1 VKNSNR
7 PIGGDADVD
16 SVSGL
21 GPNKKGHAPM
31 WKVVVTEIQDASA
44 LEPFDVPAGAFF
56 VSKER
61 FARTVE
67 NLDLQWLI
75 DALQAMQSTQEA
87 RPVSSQGTPPNRSSL
102 RAKAGPE
109 THRLNR
115 RQSRPTVVTTQFL
128 SKNSP

>member
-1 VKNSNR
+1 
-7 PIGGDADVD
+7 
-16 SVSGL
+16 
-21 GPNKKGHAPM
+21 M

-67 NLDLQWLI
+67 NLDLPWLI
-75 DALQAMQSTQEA
+75 EALEAMQTRQEYAREA
-87 RPVSSQGTPPNRSSL
+87 RPLSSQGTPPNRNSS
-102 RAKAGPE
+102 RAHAGPE
-109 THRLNR
+109 VHRLNGKR
-115 RQSRPTVVTTQFL
+115 SRPTVVATPFV

>member
-67 NLDLQWLI
+67 NLDLPWLI

-87 RPVSSQGTPPNRSSL
+87 RPVSSQGTPSNRSSL

-115 RQSRPTVVTTQFL
+115 RQSRPTVVITQFL
-128 SKNSP
+128 SKNGP

>member
-1 VKNSNR
+1 
-7 PIGGDADVD
+7 
-16 SVSGL
+16 
-21 GPNKKGHAPM
+21 M

-67 NLDLQWLI
+67 NLDLPWLI

-87 RPVSSQGTPPNRSSL
+87 RPVSSQGTPSNRSSL
-102 RAKAGPE
+102 LAKAGPE

-115 RQSRPTVVTTQFL
+115 RQSRPTVVITQFL
-128 SKNSP
+128 SKNGP

>member
-1 VKNSNR
+1 MENLSS
-7 PIGGDADVD
+7 PIGVEADAD

-61 FARTVE
+61 LARTVE
-67 NLDLQWLI
+67 NLDLPGLI
-75 DALQAMQSTQEA
+75 DALEAMQYSREE
-87 RPVSSQGTPPNRSSL
+87 RPVSSEGTPPRRNSL
-102 RAKAGPE
+102 RANAGSE
-109 THRLNR
+109 MHRVNR
-115 RQSRPTVVTTQFL
+115 LRSQPIAVATQFV
-128 SKNSP
+128 SKNGP

>member
-67 NLDLQWLI
+67 NLDLPWLI

-87 RPVSSQGTPPNRSSL
+87 RPVSSQGTPSNRSSL

-128 SKNSP
+128 SKNGP